1 MEQKDFWQ
9 TKAKSPER
17 EETALNTEQTEQNE
31 RMGQTEQMAQFRREQ
46 FQSDLLHLTQ
56 SAQGRRFLKQLL
68 LITGVF
74 EEIPIGNAAY
84 YAYLEGKRSL
94 GLMLYHRLYA
104 LGAGYLMQ
112 IQEQK

>member
-1 MEQKDFWQ
+1 MKEKNFWQ
-9 TKAKSPER
+9 VQDSPLSEEER
-17 EETALNTEQTEQNE
+17 EQTEQ
-31 RMGQTEQMAQFRREQ
+31 RGLTEQNGHKGQFKQEQ
-46 FQSDLLHLTQ
+46 FQSDLLYIAQ
-56 SAQGRRFLKQLL
+56 SVQGRRFLGQLL
-68 LITGVF
+68 MMTGVF

-104 LGAGYLMQ
+104 LGINYLAQ